1 MAKKATINM
10 VAERAGVSRGT
21 VDRVLNQ
28 RPHVRPD
35 VKEKVLRAMK
45 ELNYIPPHEEQAE
58 ALGLGIGDSR
68 PPRRLGVLLPSETG
82 YFFSEVMH
90 GIREAQDVLRT
101 SNVEILVEKC
111 ESGVPYEYIERLERL
126 ESQKIAGL
134 AICAKNNASVT
145 QKVNEMA
152 DRGIAVVT
160 LNSDLPD
167 AKRLCFIGQDP
178 RQSGRVAGD
187 LMSRCLRPGDR
198 LLIGVGNP
206 EFDGHRLR
214 LEGFLSRMEEAGYR
228 RSDMPIITTYN
239 DYDLTAEK
247 VKTSL
252 TKDPDIKGIY
262 MANHS
267 VTGCA
272 DAVRELG
279 MERRF
284 RIISH
289 DLTKSTQRL
298 LKNREIDFVI
308 TQNIF
313 EQGYRPLICL
323 HNYLEYGTV
332 PESEQG
338 LISIVC
344 AENLSTMP
352 VS

>member
-10 VAERAGVSRGT
+10 VAELAGVSRGT

-28 RPHVRPD
+28 RPHVKPEVR
-35 VKEKVLRAMK
+35 ERVLRAMK
-45 ELNYIPPHEEQAE
+45 ELRYIPPHEEQAE
-58 ALGLGIGDSR
+58 ALGLESDDSR
-68 PPRRLGVLLPSETG
+68 PPRKLGVLLSSETG
-82 YFFSEVMH
+82 YFFSEVMQ
-90 GIREAQDVLRT
+90 GVRDAQDILRT

-126 ESQKIAGL
+126 ESQKISGL
-134 AICAKNNASVT
+134 AVCAKNNPAVT
-145 QKVNEMA
+145 DKINAMISN
-152 DRGIAVVT
+152 GIPVIT

-167 AKRLCFIGQDP
+167 SKRLCFVGQNP
-178 RQSGRVAGD
+178 YSSGRVAGD
-187 LMSRCLRPGDR
+187 LMSKCLRTTDR

-214 LEGFLSRMEEAGYR
+214 LEGFLARMEEAGFSR
-228 RSDMPIITTYN
+228 ANMTIVTTFN

-247 VKTSL
+247 VRNAL
-252 TKDPDIKGIY
+252 RKDPDIRGVY

-279 MERRF
+279 LTRRL

-298 LKNREIDFVI
+298 LRNREIDFVI
-308 TQNIF
+308 TQNIYD
-313 EQGYRPLICL
+313 QGYRPLIYL
-323 HNYLEYGTV
+323 QNYLEYGSI

-338 LISIVC
+338 SINIVC
-344 AENLSTMP
+344 TENLS
-352 VS
+352 